1 MTIQTERID
10 FTNKEGHRLSAR
22 LERPH
27 GEIRAYALFAH
38 CFTCSKDLKPIRR
51 ISRRLAE
58 EGIAVLRFDF
68 TGLGESEGDFTR
80 TGFSSNI
87 ADLVSAADFL
97 RERYE
102 APRLL
107 IGHSLGGTAVLAAAP
122 LIEEVCAVATIAAPS
137 DTEHLHDIL
146 VRKAPELKE
155 QETAEVV
162 LEGRKVTIHRD
173 LLADLSEQNIH
184 EKLDGFRIPLIVF
197 HSPVDKVVGIDHAR
211 RIFDYAH
218 HPKSFVS
225 LDEADHLLL
234 KNDGDSLFIAASIAA
249 WFERCLGQHQK
260 RGSAAPQVGPGTVIV
275 ESSPSGL
282 VQKVT
287 AGRHRLIA
295 DEPESV
301 GGDDRGPTPYDF
313 LLTSLG
319 ACTAMTLRMYADRKE
334 WPLEKV
340 TVRLSHEKIHAED
353 CEECETV
360 EGKVDRIERRITVEG
375 DLSEEQRERLLEIA
389 DRCPVS
395 RTLKSE
401 IVIRTRIE

>member
-10 FTNKEGHRLSAR
+10 FTNSEGHRLSAR

-122 LIEEVCAVATIAAPS
+122 LIKEVCAVATIAAPS

-197 HSPVDKVVGIDHAR
+197 HSPVDQVVGVDHAR

-234 KNDGDSLFIAASIAA
+234 KNDEDSFFIAASIAA
-249 WFERCLGQHQK
+249 WFERCLGQERK
-260 RGSAAPQVGPGTVIV
+260 RSAADPQVEPGTVIV
-275 ESSPSGL
+275 ESAPSGL

-287 AGRHRLIA
+287 AGRHRLVA
-295 DEPESV
+295 DEPESA

-353 CEECETV
+353 CEECETA

-375 DLSEEQRERLLEIA
+375 DLTKEQRERLLEIA

-401 IVIRTRIE
+401 INIRTRIE